1 MTRTCILCNRIIG
14 EKCAHCGAEATANSN
29 GHALTNAEFDC
40 PSCGHHFLQGDGG
53 ETGGMCEPCFG
64 AELQKAHEQ
73 AAKTEVKDAGLGLAT
88 GKSLLC
94 RGPAR
99 FRSIAN
105 AASRTAS

>member
-1 MTRTCILCNRIIG
+1 MTRFCVRCSRIIG
-14 EKCAHCGAEATANSN
+14 EKCIQCGTEATASSN
-29 GHALTNAEFDC
+29 GLGVTGADFVC

-73 AAKTEVKDAGLGLAT
+73 AAKTGVKDAGLGLAT
-88 GKSLLC
+88 GESLLR

-99 FRSIAN
+99 LRFMAN
-105 AASRTAS
+105 PASRTAS